1 MQYISNFIIPLQ
13 TRNHSF
19 SRKKLDEIRSIAPEP
34 PRRHCSN
41 STLRANGSLDQISED
56 YEAITLS
63 GPSSVKDRSAY
74 NSQDIYGYSS
84 QVQGQVHGQMPP
96 FYDSS
101 NQMSLSMPSSV
112 QQPIYANF
120 NAVVNSMH
128 PQKSL
133 PNIQMTSSN
142 HIQTRAEVHA
152 EKIPFSSSNDSKVC
166 VFELCSPS
174 IKCSNNETKSH
185 AFSLFSNRSQIRA
198 SIQSISCHLPMTMR
212 ER

>member
-1 MQYISNFIIPLQ
+1 MLLSRFC
-13 TRNHSF
+13 HSF

-63 GPSSVKDRSAY
+63 GPSSMKDRTAY
-74 NSQDIYGYSS
+74 NSSDIYGYSA
-84 QVQGQVHGQMPP
+84 QVQGQVHAPMPP

-101 NQMSLSMPSSV
+101 NKMSLSMPSSA
-112 QQPIYANF
+112 QQPIYANY
-120 NAVVNSMH
+120 NAVVSSMH

-152 EKIPFSSSNDSKVC
+152 EKIPFSNSNDSKVC
-166 VFELCSPS
+166 TRVHQKKQILFQLGIHEYSF
-174 IKCSNNETKSH
+174 SH
-185 AFSLFSNRSQIRA
+185 IAVKLK
-198 SIQSISCHLPMTMR
+198 H
-212 ER
+212 

>member
-1 MQYISNFIIPLQ
+1 MLFPSAISL
-13 TRNHSF
+13 NHSF

-63 GPSSVKDRSAY
+63 GPSLSKDRATY
-74 NSQDIYGYSS
+74 NSQDIYGYAA
-84 QVQGQVHGQMPP
+84 QAQGQVHVQMPQ
-96 FYDSS
+96 FYDGC
-101 NQMSLSMPSSV
+101 NQMSLSMPSSA
-112 QQPIYANF
+112 QQPIYANY

-133 PNIQMTSSN
+133 PNIQMNSSN

-152 EKIPFSSSNDSKVC
+152 EKIPFSNSNDSKVHTY
-166 VFELCSPS
+166 VLENKSGTSS
-174 IKCSNNETKSH
+174 IRLSINCH
-185 AFSLFSNRSQIRA
+185 IPNRKKIR
-198 SIQSISCHLPMTMR
+198 
-212 ER
+212 

>member
-1 MQYISNFIIPLQ
+1 M
-13 TRNHSF
+13 
-19 SRKKLDEIRSIAPEP
+19 KLDEIRSIAPEP

-63 GPSSVKDRSAY
+63 GSSSVKDRTAY
-74 NSQDIYGYSS
+74 NSQDIYGYSA
-84 QVQGQVHGQMPP
+84 QVQGQVHAQMSQ
-96 FYDSS
+96 FYDC
-101 NQMSLSMPSSV
+101 NQMSLSMPSTA
-112 QQPIYANF
+112 QQPIYANY

-152 EKIPFSSSNDSKVC
+152 EKIPFSNSNDSKVC
-166 VFELCSPS
+166 MCT
-174 IKCSNNETKSH
+174 TKLIP
-185 AFSLFSNRSQIRA
+185 FFLLLF
-198 SIQSISCHLPMTMR
+198 
-212 ER
+212 